1 MYQNTDKAGMTL
13 HRQRAAAALLFLFM
27 VIAALMTDHAQAQND
42 ADPRGLGDP
51 NAPIVI
57 IEYSDY
63 ECPACASFVRDAK
76 PQLIAEYIETGKVYY
91 LYRDNPLP
99 QHPAGRIAAIY
110 AHCAVRQGQFWPMH
124 RRLFQGY
131 IDGEWGGDPSASE
144 RVFRRYGDEL
154 GLDSGALQEC
164 VRDPTTEQAIA
175 ADIEEAR
182 NRGLRGTPAYI
193 LRWPGGPE
201 RGDVLTGAQ
210 SFGTWRAL
218 LDERLSAQPD
228 PATASPGFGAQ
239 ASLFIYLALGAAGGL
254 AVLVV
259 GGSILWW
266 LARRDHSSPM

>member
-1 MYQNTDKAGMTL
+1 MTIY
-13 HRQRAAAALLFLFM
+13 HRHAAIALLICLLS
-27 VIAALMTDHAQAQND
+27 VPVWMTSRTQAQGN

-51 NAPIVI
+51 DAPLVI

-99 QHPAGRIAAIY
+99 QHPAGRVAAAY
-110 AHCAVRQGQFWPMH
+110 AHCAAQQGQFWPMH

-131 IDGEWGGDPSASE
+131 IDGEWGGNPSASE
-144 RVFRRYGDEL
+144 RVFRQYGDEL
-154 GLDSGALQEC
+154 GLDPGALQAC
-164 VRDPTTEQAIA
+164 VRDPATEQAIA

-210 SFGTWRAL
+210 SFGTWRYL

-228 PATASPGFGAQ
+228 PTTAAPALGEP
-239 ASLFIYLALGAAGGL
+239 ASLFFYLALGAAGGL
-254 AVLVV
+254 VVLVA
-259 GGSILWW
+259 GGSVLWW
-266 LARRDHSSPM
+266 VARRSRQ

>member
-1 MYQNTDKAGMTL
+1 MTT
-13 HRQRAAAALLFLFM
+13 HRWRAAIALLSCVL
-27 VIAALMTDHAQAQND
+27 IIPALMTGRAQAQSD

-51 NAPIVI
+51 NAPLVI

-63 ECPACASFVRDAK
+63 ECPACASFVRDTK
-76 PQLIAEYIETGKVYY
+76 PQLIAEYVETGRVYY

-99 QHPAGRIAAIY
+99 QHPAGRVAAAY
-110 AHCAVRQGQFWPMH
+110 ANCAAQQGQFWPMH
-124 RRLFQGY
+124 QRLFKGY
-131 IDGEWGGDPSASE
+131 IDGEWGGNPSASE

-164 VRDPTTEQAIA
+164 VRDPATEQAIE

-210 SFGTWRAL
+210 SFGTWRYL

-228 PATASPGFGAQ
+228 PTTAAPLAGDQ
-239 ASLFIYLALGAAGGL
+239 ASVLLYLALGAAGGL
-254 AVLVV
+254 VVLVT

-266 LARRDHSSPM
+266 LARRSRL

>member
-1 MYQNTDKAGMTL
+1 MTTY
-13 HRQRAAAALLFLFM
+13 HQRVAIALLICLLS
-27 VIAALMTDHAQAQND
+27 VPVWIASRTQAQGN

-51 NAPIVI
+51 DAPLVI

-99 QHPAGRIAAIY
+99 QHPAGRVAAAY
-110 AHCAVRQGQFWPMH
+110 AHCAAQQGQFWPMH

-131 IDGEWGGDPSASE
+131 IDGEWGGNPSASE
-144 RVFRRYGDEL
+144 RVFRQYGDEL
-154 GLDSGALQEC
+154 ALDTGALQVC
-164 VRDPTTEQAIA
+164 VRDPATDQAIA

-210 SFGTWRAL
+210 SFGTWRYL

-228 PATASPGFGAQ
+228 PTTAAPALGEP
-239 ASLFIYLALGAAGGL
+239 ASLLFYLALGAAGGL
-254 AVLVV
+254 VVLVA
-259 GGSILWW
+259 GGSVLWW
-266 LARRDHSSPM
+266 VARRSRQ

>member
-1 MYQNTDKAGMTL
+1 MTT
-13 HRQRAAAALLFLFM
+13 HRWRAATALFICLLM
-27 VIAALMTDHAQAQND
+27 IPVLMTDRVRAQSA

-51 NAPIVI
+51 NAPLVI

-63 ECPACASFVRDAK
+63 ECPACASFVRDTK

-91 LYRDNPLP
+91 LFRDNPLP
-99 QHPAGRIAAIY
+99 QHPAGRVAAAY
-110 AHCAVRQGQFWPMH
+110 AHCAAQQGRFWPMH
-124 RRLFQGY
+124 QRLFQGY
-131 IDGEWGGDPSASE
+131 IDGEWGGNPSASE

-154 GLDSGALQEC
+154 ELDPDALQEC
-164 VRDPTTEQAIA
+164 VRNPATEQAIE

-210 SFGTWRAL
+210 SFGTWRYL
-218 LDERLSAQPD
+218 LDERLSAQSD
-228 PATASPGFGAQ
+228 PAKATTVAGDQ
-239 ASLFIYLALGAAGGL
+239 ALVFLYLALGAAGGL
-254 AVLVV
+254 VVLVA

-266 LARRDHSSPM
+266 LARRHRSPRM